1 MEHAAD
7 IDLRRQA
14 RVANED
20 PSVVIRR
27 WLGRGWRD
35 LRAHWGVSLAYG
47 FGFLLLGWMTVLVL
61 ALTGLGWMI
70 LPAIAGA
77 MLLGP
82 AATVGLYRISRR
94 AQGMGGRGIA
104 APGQITL
111 VGVVMMTLALLW
123 IRAATLLF
131 AVFFGLR
138 PFAGFLETLHALFF
152 SWEGIALIMIGTCVG
167 GLFAAFDF
175 KLMLIWAV
183 IVTALVTLCVLTG
196 LIAAVI
202 VFPWLG
208 YVTWHAYVDLF
219 EDSANGR

>member
-152 SWEGIALIMIGTCVG
+152 SWEGIALIMIGTC
-167 GLFAAFDF
+167 DF

>member
-152 SWEGIALIMIGTCVG
+152 SWEGIALIMIGLQTHAHLGRDRHRACHPLRTDRADRRCHCVP
-167 GLFAAFDF
+167 
-175 KLMLIWAV
+175 
-183 IVTALVTLCVLTG
+183 LVGIRDMARL
-196 LIAAVI
+196 
-202 VFPWLG
+202 
-208 YVTWHAYVDLF
+208 
-219 EDSANGR
+219 R